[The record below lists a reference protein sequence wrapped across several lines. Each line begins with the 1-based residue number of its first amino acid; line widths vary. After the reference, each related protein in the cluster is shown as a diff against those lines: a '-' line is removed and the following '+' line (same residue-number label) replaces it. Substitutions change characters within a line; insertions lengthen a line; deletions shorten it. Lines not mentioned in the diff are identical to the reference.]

1 MRKADIYELGVK
13 LFGIYLLFK
22 VFDLTR
28 EVLSY
33 LVILVKGS
41 ELMKDPAQT
50 GIFWV
55 SVLNLAIVAM
65 VCYLFVFRTRAVAKR
80 ICNAADYEESAK
92 LSAERRTIYEI
103 ALTLMG
109 LVVIVWFLPDL
120 CVKLKYLAT
129 PKPMGMPWITNDLDS
144 LAALVVK
151 VVVAFLAIRYS
162 RTIAGYLAKDG
173 KQ

>member
-22 VFDLTR
+22 AIDLTR

-41 ELMKDPAQT
+41 GLADDPAQA
-50 GIFWV
+50 GLFGV
-55 SVLNLAIVAM
+55 SVLNLAIVAL
-65 VCYLFVFRTRAVAKR
+65 VGYLFVFRTRAVAKR
-80 ICNAADYEESAK
+80 ICSAADYEESAT
-92 LSAERRTIYEI
+92 LSAERSTIYEI

-120 CVKLKYLAT
+120 GVKLKYLAA
-129 PKPMGMPWITNDLDS
+129 PKPMGMPWITNDWDGLV
-144 LAALVVK
+144 ALGVK

-162 RTIAGYLAKDG
+162 RTIAGYLAKGG
-173 KQ
+173 K